1 MGLDSY
7 HLMQSDL
14 ESNRQ
19 LFHLVIALEYCY
31 HNLRAPWSKL
41 GRSVYAQGQGFS
53 RSELRS
59 KMVEEEDILLLGAE
73 SFWKGFD
80 AKGPCLS
87 QVILTRLPFENPGHP
102 IMEAKTERLE
112 AEGKSAFMEITIPKA
127 VIRFRQGI
135 GRLIRSHTDI
145 GDLLILDSRILNKR
159 YGAHFLSELPNANFD
174 TEAEIRAGIF
184 SNAPMANGDAG
195 NNTTGISALHK

>member
-1 MGLDSY
+1 MFAKSVDSSARARGRTGFFTNY
-7 HLMQSDL
+7 AD
-14 ESNRQ
+14 
-19 LFHLVIALEYCY
+19 LEYCF
-31 HNLRAPWSKL
+31 HNLKSSWSKL

-59 KMVEEEDILLLGAE
+59 RMMEEGDVLLLGAE

-80 AKGPCLS
+80 AKGPSLS

-112 AEGKSAFMEITIPKA
+112 AVGKSSFMEITIPKA

-135 GRLIRSHTDI
+135 GRLIRSHTDV
-145 GDLLILDSRILNKR
+145 GDLLILDSRILKKR
-159 YGAHFLSELPNANFD
+159 YGVHFLNELSIA
-174 TEAEIRAGIF
+174 IK
-184 SNAPMANGDAG
+184 
-195 NNTTGISALHK
+195 L